1 MQQRTGNRILD
12 GCHADDCWVLA
23 NLAEHLFEGGT
34 ADKLYLLSL
43 EIEVCGYVVERPC
56 QSLYRNS
63 FHLFNAFF
71 DKKTPLSRCCEAEPD
86 ISFSYFCFK
95 FTYGHPLH
103 RLL

>member
-43 EIEVCGYVVERPC
+43 EIEVCGYVV
-56 QSLYRNS
+56 L
-63 FHLFNAFF
+63 
-71 DKKTPLSRCCEAEPD
+71 
-86 ISFSYFCFK
+86 
-95 FTYGHPLH
+95 
-103 RLL
+103 